1 MSFTGE
7 SGQSVT
13 ARDSSVRVPHTTGTV
28 HVTTPTT
35 TIAPDE
41 KNQLEKGGRLVVF
54 LRPPFVIVIS
64 YITLN
69 ATHNLGHVGRYQLL
83 FINIGTVAFYYVA
96 IFWEGVT
103 LKLRVEFVL
112 YGCVK
117 LITNTYASVD
127 KRTIDVG
134 LCFAKKVILGW

>member
-1 MSFTGE
+1 MSFTGK

-13 ARDSSVRVPHTTGTV
+13 ARDSSVRVPDVTGTV

-41 KNQLEKGGRLVVF
+41 NNQLEKGGRLVVF
-54 LRPPFVIVIS
+54 LRPPCVIVIS

-69 ATHNLGHVGRYQLL
+69 AIHNLGHIDRHQLL
-83 FINIGTVAFYYVA
+83 FINSDTVAF
-96 IFWEGVT
+96 WECLI

-112 YGCVK
+112 FDCVK
-117 LITNTYASVD
+117 LITNTYVSVD
-127 KRTIDVG
+127 KRTIYVG
-134 LCFAKKVILGW
+134 LCFAKKVILGL